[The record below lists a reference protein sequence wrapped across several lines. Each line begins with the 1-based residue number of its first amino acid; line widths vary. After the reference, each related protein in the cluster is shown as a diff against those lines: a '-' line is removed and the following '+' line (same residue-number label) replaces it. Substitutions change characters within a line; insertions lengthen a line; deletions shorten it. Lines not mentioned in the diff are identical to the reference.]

1 MPVALVT
8 GASSG
13 LGRALAAAL
22 ADAGWDVV
30 VDARGASRLTKALAP
45 YPNVHR
51 HPGDVTDSRH
61 RRELIAACTELGG
74 LDLLVN
80 NAGGLGPSPLPALGE
95 FPLSSLEDLFTVNVV
110 APLGLIQLALPILAE
125 RDGTIVN
132 ITSDAASAVY
142 PGWGGYGATKAALEQ
157 IGAVLGA
164 ECTGSVR
171 VYSFDPG
178 DLRTPMHQAA
188 FPDEDI
194 SDRPLP
200 ESVVPAFV
208 KLLEERPSNGRYSAD
223 DLKTTEVS
231 A

>member
-1 MPVALVT
+1 M
-8 GASSG
+8 
-13 LGRALAAAL
+13 
-22 ADAGWDVV
+22 
-30 VDARGASRLTKALAP
+30 
-45 YPNVHR
+45 
-51 HPGDVTDSRH
+51 
-61 RRELIAACTELGG
+61 
-74 LDLLVN
+74 
-80 NAGGLGPSPLPALGE
+80 
-95 FPLSSLEDLFTVNVV
+95 
-110 APLGLIQLALPILAE
+110 
-125 RDGTIVN
+125 
-132 ITSDAASAVY
+132 
-142 PGWGGYGATKAALEQ
+142 
-157 IGAVLGA
+157 LGA